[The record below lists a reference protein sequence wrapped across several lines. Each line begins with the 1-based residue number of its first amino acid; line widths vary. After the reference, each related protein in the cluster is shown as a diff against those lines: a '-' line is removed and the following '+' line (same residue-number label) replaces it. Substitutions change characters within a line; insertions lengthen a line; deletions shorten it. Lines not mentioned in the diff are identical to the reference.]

1 MAKRERRRRKKRNP
15 FLSFLKVLLLV
26 VLVGILAV
34 LGVFYFGGYYGRI
47 KAMKD
52 EADSFVSESTKDT
65 FVPSQT
71 GMIYDAEG
79 DLISETLPEKDSN
92 YLTYSQIPDLFKQA
106 VVSIEDKNFY
116 KHGGVDYK
124 AKQADHPGR
133 QYDHHAAC
141 KGNIPEQRQDL
152 GEKDRRDLHC
162 LGSREEVF
170 QGPDP

>member
-52 EADSFVSESTKDT
+52 EADSFVTESTKDT

-71 GMIYDAEG
+71 GMIYDADG

-92 YLTYSQIPDLFKQA
+92 YMTYS
-106 VVSIEDKNFY
+106 
-116 KHGGVDYK
+116 
-124 AKQADHPGR
+124 
-133 QYDHHAAC
+133 
-141 KGNIPEQRQDL
+141 
-152 GEKDRRDLHC
+152 
-162 LGSREEVF
+162 
-170 QGPDP
+170 